1 MISLNLS
8 AAAVRAQVVFGY
20 RDDLILGLH
29 LFLPYGGG
37 VGTLVRSKVFRKW
50 VKATDFMGHTPNPM
64 DYYIIEVHSHQGV
77 TISQKVEVNRGQ

>member
-20 RDDLILGLH
+20 RDLILGLH
-29 LFLPYGGG
+29 FYRGG
-37 VGTLVRSKVFRKW
+37 VGTLVRSKVFKKG

-64 DYYIIEVHSHQGV
+64 D
-77 TISQKVEVNRGQ
+77 

>member
-29 LFLPYGGG
+29 FYGGG

-64 DYYIIEVHSHQGV
+64 DYFIIEVHSHQGV
-77 TISQKVEVNRGQ
+77 TISQKVVVNRGQ